1 MVDIID
7 ILVPSR
13 NCLKYYATLCISLH
27 HLISNIR
34 SNITN
39 VLVPAE
45 ASTKMAGCKWEEKNK
60 SCHPEKHHNY
70 LKTCIADVIST
81 TVFDVI
87 STTVGSLM
95 SSLSL
100 QGHCQRLYWFHQEDK
115 PSCEN
120 CHQAGA
126 TTEPEQILPTCHE
139 IPPQIMSKDCRPS
152 IDSKGSLHEEK
163 GGKTPEQLVM
173 ILILQSS

>member
-1 MVDIID
+1 MVDNLD
-7 ILVPSR
+7 IFVPSR

-60 SCHPEKHHNY
+60 SCHPEKHHY
-70 LKTCIADVIST
+70 ILKTCIADVIST

-95 SSLSL
+95 SSVLL
-100 QGHCQRLYWFHQEDK
+100 
-115 PSCEN
+115 
-120 CHQAGA
+120 
-126 TTEPEQILPTCHE
+126 
-139 IPPQIMSKDCRPS
+139 
-152 IDSKGSLHEEK
+152 
-163 GGKTPEQLVM
+163 
-173 ILILQSS
+173 